1 MDFVPKET
9 VLAKRSAFSAV
20 ETRLMS
26 TDLDILRI
34 YGLEMHVFEA
44 MNGEM
49 TDAALEQRDPT
60 QIFQLIRIT

>member
-1 MDFVPKET
+1 
-9 VLAKRSAFSAV
+9 
-20 ETRLMS
+20 MS